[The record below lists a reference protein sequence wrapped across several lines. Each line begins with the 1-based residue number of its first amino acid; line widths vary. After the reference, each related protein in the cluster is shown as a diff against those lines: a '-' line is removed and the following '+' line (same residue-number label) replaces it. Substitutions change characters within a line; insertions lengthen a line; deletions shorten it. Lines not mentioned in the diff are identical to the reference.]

1 MTDFLHKSYTVA
13 TVALARLRFIMV
25 FVVAALAVG
34 YWDNI
39 KNYADKWTRPA
50 LAPDSLATANAST
63 IEFYCTMH
71 PNVVRSEPGTCPICG
86 MPLTK
91 RKKGEA
97 QRLPADV
104 LARVQL
110 TPQRVALANVQT
122 SRVEYR
128 ELMYDVQT
136 VGVLDYDETRLAR
149 LSARVAGRADKLFVT
164 YTGAPVKQG
173 DPLYSLYSPEVYTA
187 LREYLLARKRLEA
200 LPADAPAESRMDA
213 TTVSD
218 AARQRLLLWGVTE
231 KQLDEIAADYGKEG
245 TIPSHIIIASPVTG
259 TVVAK
264 NLYEGGYVQVGDNV
278 YTVADLSKLWLQ
290 AKLYERDVPIV
301 KVGDAATVTVDA
313 MPNESFP
320 GKITFKAIQLDAQT
334 RTLDARIEVDNRE
347 LKLHPGMFANAD
359 VKVRVAKTITV
370 TTQPV
375 VSISPAQ
382 VASAYAAAL
391 KPYFKAQKLLAADNA
406 EGVAAL
412 MQDVAAKLKPAAS
425 APDVSEEY
433 TRLSDATAAAKG
445 QPLNELRDGFKQ
457 VSAAMLAIGKSV
469 GVPAGGPQVQSFRCT
484 MVNAPWLQEIGSKAN
499 PYMGSMMLS
508 CGDDAGMLPTLKP
521 GAVAA
526 TRPATALGKRVLAVP
541 RTAVIDT
548 GRNKIV
554 YVESA
559 QGVYDMHA
567 VKVGLPAGNYYPVL
581 GGLEEGQSVVTVGGF
596 LVDAENRLNPSSVPG
611 PKIEDHPEPHGHD
624 HHEAAPNQNA
634 AELRSPV

>member
-1 MTDFLHKSYTVA
+1 MKDLLKKTYAVTKV
-13 TVALARLRFIMV
+13 VVARLRFIMV

-50 LAPDSLATANAST
+50 VAPDSFAGTAASDT
-63 IEFYCTMH
+63 EFYCTMH
-71 PNVVRSEPGTCPICG
+71 PNVVRTEPGSCPICG

-110 TPQRVALANVQT
+110 TPQRVALANVHT
-122 SRVEYR
+122 SPVEYR

-136 VGVLDYDETRLAR
+136 VGVLDYDESRLAR

-164 YTGAPVKQG
+164 YTGASVKQG

-200 LPADAPAESRMDA
+200 LPTDAPAESRTDA
-213 TTVSD
+213 MTVSD
-218 AARQRLLLWGVTE
+218 ASRQRLLLWGVTE
-231 KQLDEIAADYGKEG
+231 RQLDEFAADYAKTGQV
-245 TIPSHIIIASPVTG
+245 PSHIIIASPISG

-264 NLYEGGYVQVGDNV
+264 NLYEGGYVQVGENV

-320 GKITFKAIQLDAQT
+320 GKITFKAIQLDPQT
-334 RTLDARIEVDNRE
+334 RTLDARVEVNNPE
-347 LKLHPGMFANAD
+347 LKLHPGMFANAA
-359 VKVRVAKTITV
+359 VKVPVAKTMAAA
-370 TTQPV
+370 TQPV
-375 VSISPAQ
+375 AGIPPAQ
-382 VASAYAAAL
+382 VASAYGAAL
-391 KPYFKAQKLLAADNA
+391 TAYLKAQKLLSADSA
-406 EGVAAL
+406 DGVPALLQEVAAQL
-412 MQDVAAKLKPAAS
+412 KAVAA
-425 APDVSEEY
+425 APGVSEEY
-433 TRLSDATAAAKG
+433 TRLSDAATAAKD
-445 QPLNELRDGFKQ
+445 QPLKELRASFKQ
-457 VSAAMLAIGKSV
+457 VSAAMLAIGKAV
-469 GVPAGGPQVQSFRCT
+469 GVPSGGRQVQAYRCS
-484 MVNAPWLQEIGSKAN
+484 MVNAPWLQEIGGKAN
-499 PYMGSMMLS
+499 PYMGSMMPT
-508 CGDDAGMLPTLKP
+508 CGDDAGMLPPFKA
-521 GAVAA
+521 GMAA
-526 TRPATALGKRVLAVP
+526 TTRSTTSPAGRVLAVP

-548 GRNKIV
+548 GKSKIV

-567 VKVGLPAGNYYPVL
+567 VKLGLPAGDYYPVF
-581 GGLEEGQSVVTVGGF
+581 GGLEEDQSVVTVGAF
-596 LVDAENRLNPSSVPG
+596 LVDAENRLNPSKIAG
-611 PKIEDHPEPHGHD
+611 PETEDHHDHD
-624 HHEAAPNQNA
+624 HHDAAPA
-634 AELRSPV
+634 GSSMGGMKM